1 MRLLFKNSIKKIFKS
16 FGRFISISLIVL
28 IGTSVFV
35 GLKEATPSILYTADN
50 YYDTH
55 NLMDLKIT
63 SNYGLTNEDIKALEN
78 VKDVYK
84 VIPSYS
90 IDILSSGEAIRLHA
104 IEEDI
109 NNVYLLDGRMPTKNN
124 ECLGDFKKYKIGDKI
139 KLEEKSEFL
148 NETEFEIVGLIKSPL
163 YIYNSYGITNIEN
176 GKLSSFAFIKKET
189 FKYDYYTE
197 SYIIAKNSQELHSY
211 KNEYKDLIED
221 LKDNLKET
229 KEKQENARY
238 ENLIEQIEL
247 SMRDY
252 PSEIVEVAKEKI
264 EKPTW
269 YILDRNDNFG
279 YQNYKDD
286 ALKVE
291 AISKILPIFFVIVA
305 MLMCLNT
312 LTRMIEEERTEI
324 GVLQANGFSKSSI
337 ILSYLY
343 YVFTST
349 IIGLIIG
356 LTVGYTI
363 ISKIIYNVFTANYS
377 LPQYIGVVD
386 NTSLTL
392 VIIITL
398 SLMIVATG
406 IACNKELKDNPSDLL
421 RPKPPKSGKKVFL
434 EKFKKTWAKLSF
446 MNKITIRNLFR
457 YKKRIIMTVLGV
469 AGCTALLLTGFGL
482 NDSINIISQVQYND
496 IIKYDSTIVLKEE
509 IDDMPTKIQ
518 DLLKENNIDEY
529 LLINQNTYTYSY
541 DDKEETVYLI
551 VPNNTKEIN
560 KYVYLENLDKKETKL
575 NDDGAI
581 ISNQMAEQLGV
592 SRGDSITIKNSDKK
606 EYTIQIEDIVYNYV
620 SHYIYMTP
628 HYYEKIFDN
637 KINYNNIIING
648 KIPNETNLSDYN
660 IYMINETK
668 DIVSTFDTLIK
679 SINSIIILIII
690 CACLL
695 AFAVLYNLTIIN
707 VNERK
712 REIATFKVL
721 GFNDREI
728 FVFIYRET
736 FMLTILGILL
746 GLVFG
751 IFLHRYIIA
760 TAQTGNIQFMYN
772 IRWYSYILSALIT
785 IIFSL
790 FVQLL
795 INRTLRKIDMIDSLK
810 SVE

>member
-16 FGRFISISLIVL
+16 FGRFISISIIVL

-35 GLKEATPSILYTADN
+35 GLKEATPSMLYTADH
-50 YYDTH
+50 YYDTQ

-63 SNYGLTNEDIKALEN
+63 SNYGMTDEDIEALRN
-78 VKDVYK
+78 VKNVAK
-84 VIPSYS
+84 VVPSYS
-90 IDILSSGEAIRLHA
+90 LDIISNGEVIRLHA

-109 NNVYLLDGRMPTKNN
+109 NNVYLIDGRMPTNN
-124 ECLGDFKKYKIGDKI
+124 KECLGDFRKYKIDDKI

-148 NETEFEIVGLIKSPL
+148 KETEFEVVGLIKSPL
-163 YIYNSYGITNIEN
+163 YIYNSYGITNTGN
-176 GKLSSFAFIKKET
+176 GKLSSFAFIKKEA

-197 SYIIAKNSQELHSY
+197 SYIIAEKSQELHSY
-211 KNEYKDLIED
+211 KNEYKDLIENLQND
-221 LKDNLKET
+221 LKEV
-229 KEKQENARY
+229 KEKQESAGY
-238 ENLIEQIEL
+238 DKLIEQIEL
-247 SMRDY
+247 SMKDY
-252 PSEIVEVAKEKI
+252 PDQVVEDSKQKI

-269 YILDRNDNFG
+269 YILDRNNNIG

-291 AISKILPIFFVIVA
+291 AISKILPVFFVIVA
-305 MLMCLNT
+305 LLMCLNT
-312 LTRMIEEERTEI
+312 LTRLIEEERTEI
-324 GVLQANGFSKSSI
+324 GILQANGFSKTNI

-343 YVFTST
+343 YVFAST
-349 IIGLIIG
+349 IIGLGVG
-356 LTVGYTI
+356 LTVGYTV
-363 ISKIIYNVFTANYS
+363 ISKIIYNVYIVNYS
-377 LPQYIGVVD
+377 LPEYIGVVND
-386 NTSLTL
+386 TSLTL
-392 VIIITL
+392 IIIITL
-398 SLMIVATG
+398 SLMIIATWV
-406 IACNKELKDNPSDLL
+406 ACNKELKDKPADLL

-434 EKFKKTWAKLSF
+434 ERFKNTWTKLSF
-446 MNKITIRNLFR
+446 MSKVTIRNLFR

-482 NDSINIISQVQYND
+482 NDSINIISEVQYND

-509 IDDMPTKIQ
+509 VNEIPLKIQ
-518 DLLKENNIDEY
+518 DLLKDNQIDEY

-541 DDKEETVYLI
+541 LDKEETVNLI
-551 VPNNTKEIN
+551 VPSNIEEID

-575 NDDGAI
+575 NSDGAI
-581 ISNQMAEQLGV
+581 ISNQMAEQLGAKI
-592 SRGDSITIKNSDKK
+592 GDTIVIENSDKK
-606 EYTIQIEDIVYNYV
+606 EYKIKIADIVYNYV

-628 HYYEKIFDN
+628 QYYEKVFES
-637 KINYNNIIING
+637 KINYNSIIING
-648 KIPNETNLSDYN
+648 TIPDKINLNDYN
-660 IYMINETK
+660 IYMINETE
-668 DIVSTFDTLIK
+668 DIVSTFDNLIK
-679 SINSIIILIII
+679 SVNNIIILIII
-690 CACLL
+690 CASLL

-736 FMLTILGILL
+736 FMLTVLGILL
-746 GLVFG
+746 GLIFG
-751 IFLHRYIIA
+751 VFLHRYVIA

-785 IIFSL
+785 ILFSL
-790 FVQLL
+790 LVQLL